1 MLPDDGHACYSP
13 DGRWIACDT
22 YPRGPD
28 HSSEVMLYE
37 VRSNRNVSLGPV
49 GGAAAIRCDLHP
61 RWTPDGRELTIDAV
75 PDGDRQIYLIDVA
88 DVVG

>member
-1 MLPDDGHACYSP
+1 
-13 DGRWIACDT
+13 
-22 YPRGPD
+22 
-28 HSSEVMLYE
+28 MLYE
-37 VRSNRNVSLGPV
+37 VRSNRNVSLGFYRSEEILR
-49 GGAAAIRCDLHP
+49 GEIRCDLHP